1 MKNSAPKNLLVS
13 LPALLKGLPS
23 WQRSHPPR
31 SASYARLTRQARAAV
46 LASSLG
52 RKGKGVTDLGD
63 LGLVRFPYTK
73 MGKID
78 SLDLFG
84 LDELILFSLYWKNR
98 HRFRRAVDIG
108 ANLGLH
114 SLIMARCGW
123 KVTAYEP
130 DPRHCRLLRRN
141 LKLNHIRDVRV
152 REAAVSNRGGWAEFV
167 RVAGNT
173 TSSHLAGAKSGAYGR
188 LEKFPVRLVAVA
200 RALQSADFV
209 KIDAEGHECEILEA
223 IPRAVWRRLC
233 CVLEI
238 GTPGNARR
246 IHSWAKKNR
255 LSVRAQKILWNS
267 CRNLADLPK
276 SYREGSVIISP
287 KFMPELW
294 PQAKKHN

>member
-1 MKNSAPKNLLVS
+1 MKNSAPKNLPVS

-23 WQRSHPPR
+23 WRRSHPPR

-130 DPRHCRLLRRN
+130 DPRHCSLLRRN
-141 LKLNHIRDVRV
+141 LKLNHIRSVRV
-152 REAAVSNRGGWAEFV
+152 QEAAVSNRGGRAEFV

-173 TSSHLAGAKSGAYGR
+173 TSSHLAGAKSGAYGK
-188 LEKFPVRLVAVA
+188 LEKFPVRLVAA
-200 RALQSADFV
+200 TRAMQGADFV
-209 KIDAEGHECEILEA
+209 KIDAEGNEAKILLSLPKR
-223 IPRAVWRRLC
+223 IIGQKSFV
-233 CVLEI
+233 VEI
-238 GTPGNARR
+238 GSPSNRDL
-246 IHSWAKKNR
+246 IWLWAKKNN
-255 LSVRAQKILWNS
+255 LSIFSQKRIWTKVRKKT
-267 CRNLADLPK
+267 DLPK
-276 SYREGSVIISP
+276 SYKEGSIWIG
-287 KFMPELW
+287 
-294 PQAKKHN
+294 KKILFQQDD

>member
-1 MKNSAPKNLLVS
+1 MKNSAPKNLPVS

-23 WQRSHPPR
+23 WRRSHPPR

-130 DPRHCRLLRRN
+130 DPRHCSLLRRN
-141 LKLNHIRDVRV
+141 LKLNHIRSVRV
-152 REAAVSNRGGWAEFV
+152 QEAAVSNCGGRAEFV
-167 RVAGNT
+167 RVVGNT
-173 TSSHLAGAKSGAYGR
+173 TSSHLAGAKSGAYGK
-188 LEKFPVRLVAVA
+188 LEKFPVRLVAA
-200 RALQSADFV
+200 TRAMQGADFV
-209 KIDAEGHECEILEA
+209 KIDAEGHECEILES
-223 IPRAVWRRLC
+223 IPRAVWRRVC

-238 GTPGNARR
+238 GTLKNARR
-246 IHSWAKKNR
+246 IQKWATQNQLK
-255 LSVRAQKILWNS
+255 VCAQKIGWGI
-267 CRNLADLPK
+267 CRRLADFPA
-276 SYREGSVIISP
+276 SYREGSVIISS
-287 KFMPELW
+287 LGNRRVL
-294 PQAKKHN
+294 AV

>member
-1 MKNSAPKNLLVS
+1 MKNSAPKNLPVS

-23 WQRSHPPR
+23 WQRSHPPL

-130 DPRHCRLLRRN
+130 DPRHCSLLRRN
-141 LKLNHIRDVRV
+141 LKLNHIRSVRV
-152 REAAVSNRGGWAEFV
+152 QEAAVSNCGGRAEFV
-167 RVAGNT
+167 RVVGNT
-173 TSSHLAGAKSGAYGR
+173 TSSHLAGAKSSAYGK
-188 LEKFPVRLVAVA
+188 LETFPVRLVTAAQAV
-200 RALQSADFV
+200 RSADFV
-209 KIDAEGHECEILEA
+209 KIDAEGNEAKIL
-223 IPRAVWRRLC
+223 ISLPKKIISQKSFV
-233 CVLEI
+233 VEI
-238 GTPGNARR
+238 GSPSNRDLVWLWARKNNLN
-246 IHSWAKKNR
+246 IFSQKEMWKK
-255 LSVRAQKILWNS
+255 VRKKT
-267 CRNLADLPK
+267 DMPK
-276 SYREGSVIISP
+276 SYKEGSIWIGRMV
-287 KFMPELW
+287 
-294 PQAKKHN
+294 

>member
-1 MKNSAPKNLLVS
+1 MKNSAPKNLPVS

-31 SASYARLTRQARAAV
+31 SASYARLTRQARTAV

-130 DPRHCRLLRRN
+130 DPRHCSLLRRN
-141 LKLNHIRDVRV
+141 LKLNHIRSVRV
-152 REAAVSNRGGWAEFV
+152 QEAAVSNRGGRAEFV
-167 RVAGNT
+167 RVVGNT
-173 TSSHLAGAKSGAYGR
+173 TSSHLAGAKSSAYGK
-188 LEKFPVRLVAVA
+188 LETFPVRLVTAAQAV
-200 RALQSADFV
+200 RSADFV
-209 KIDAEGHECEILEA
+209 KIDAEGNEAKILLSLPKK
-223 IPRAVWRRLC
+223 IISQKSFV
-233 CVLEI
+233 VEI
-238 GTPGNARR
+238 GSPSNRDLVWLWARKNNLN
-246 IHSWAKKNR
+246 IFSQKEMWKK
-255 LSVRAQKILWNS
+255 VRKKT
-267 CRNLADLPK
+267 DMPK
-276 SYREGSVIISP
+276 SYKEGSIWIGRMV
-287 KFMPELW
+287 
-294 PQAKKHN
+294 

>member
-1 MKNSAPKNLLVS
+1 MKNSAPKNLPVS

-130 DPRHCRLLRRN
+130 DPRHCSLLRRN
-141 LKLNHIRDVRV
+141 LKLNHIRSVRV
-152 REAAVSNRGGWAEFV
+152 QEAAVSNRGGRAEFV
-167 RVAGNT
+167 RVVGNT
-173 TSSHLAGAKSGAYGR
+173 TSSHLAGAKSSAYGK
-188 LEKFPVRLVAVA
+188 LETFPVRIETAAQAV
-200 RALQSADFV
+200 RSADFV
-209 KIDAEGHECEILEA
+209 KIDAEGNEAKILLSLPKK
-223 IPRAVWRRLC
+223 IIGQKSFV
-233 CVLEI
+233 VEI
-238 GTPGNARR
+238 GTPSNRDSIWLWARKNNLN
-246 IHSWAKKNR
+246 IFSQKKMWKK
-255 LSVRAQKILWNS
+255 VRKKT
-267 CRNLADLPK
+267 DMPK
-276 SYREGSVIISP
+276 SYKEGSIWIGKMV
-287 KFMPELW
+287 
-294 PQAKKHN
+294 

>member
-1 MKNSAPKNLLVS
+1 MKHSAPKNLPVS

-23 WQRSHPPR
+23 WRRSHPPR

-123 KVTAYEP
+123 KVTSFEP

-141 LKLNHIRDVRV
+141 LKLNGIQTVRV
-152 REAAVSNRGGWAEFV
+152 REAAVSNRGGRAKFV
-167 RVAGNT
+167 RVVGNT
-173 TSSHLAGAKSGAYGR
+173 TSSHLAGAKAGAYGK
-188 LEKFPVRLVAVA
+188 LQTFPVRLVAA
-200 RALQSADFV
+200 RQALASADFV

-223 IPRAVWRRLC
+223 IPRSAWRNLC

-238 GTPGNARR
+238 GTPENARR
-246 IHSWAKKNR
+246 IHSWVKKNR
-255 LSVRAQKILWNS
+255 LRVRAQKIFWKS
-267 CRNLADLPK
+267 CRNLSDLPK
-276 SYREGSVIISP
+276 SYREGSVIISSL
-287 KFMPELW
+287 FMPKL
-294 PQAKKHN
+294 

>member
-1 MKNSAPKNLLVS
+1 MKNSAPKNLPVS

-23 WQRSHPPR
+23 WQRSHPTR

-130 DPRHCRLLRRN
+130 DPRHCSLLRRN
-141 LKLNHIRDVRV
+141 LKLNHIRSVRV
-152 REAAVSNRGGWAEFV
+152 QEAAVSNRGGRAEFV

-173 TSSHLAGAKSGAYGR
+173 TSSHLAGAKSGAYGK
-188 LEKFPVRLVAVA
+188 LEKFPVRLVAA
-200 RALQSADFV
+200 TRAMQGADFV
-209 KIDAEGHECEILEA
+209 KIDAEGHEWEILKSMPETN
-223 IPRAVWRRLC
+223 WKKLC
-233 CVLEI
+233 CVIEV
-238 GTPGNARR
+238 GSEENAKH
-246 IHSWAKKNR
+246 IYNFCKNKKIPFFP
-255 LSVRAQKILWNS
+255 QKKFWKKGQTL
-267 CRNLADLPK
+267 RDMPK
-276 SYREGSVIISP
+276 NYKEGSVFLTRRRPS
-287 KFMPELW
+287 LR
-294 PQAKKHN
+294 